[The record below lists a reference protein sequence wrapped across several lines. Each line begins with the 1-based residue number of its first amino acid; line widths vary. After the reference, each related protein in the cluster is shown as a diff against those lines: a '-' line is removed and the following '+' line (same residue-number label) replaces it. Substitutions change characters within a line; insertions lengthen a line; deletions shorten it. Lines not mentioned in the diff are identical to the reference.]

1 MGRWYAGVRLHRR
14 LRPAPTPC
22 RHPPDAQYLQK
33 PSEVIVPTIV
43 LYEVYKKIKSE
54 RSEEAALVA
63 VATMQNAQ
71 IIPLTEELSLSAADA
86 SLSHKLAMA
95 DAIVYAS
102 AIQEGAKVVTSDN
115 DLKDLPQVTYF
126 PKKS

>member
-1 MGRWYAGVRLHRR
+1 MILVDSVGWIEFFTDGPLAGEYAK
-14 LRPAPTPC
+14 
-22 RHPPDAQYLQK
+22 YLQK

-43 LYEVYKKIKSE
+43 LYEVYKKIKNE

-63 VATMQNAQ
+63 VATMQNAR

>member
-1 MGRWYAGVRLHRR
+1 MILVDSVGWIEFFTDGPLAGKYSK
-14 LRPAPTPC
+14 
-22 RHPPDAQYLQK
+22 YLQK
-33 PSEVIVPTIV
+33 PSEVVVPTIV

-63 VATMQNAQ
+63 VATMQNAR

-115 DLKDLPQVTYF
+115 DLKGLPQVTYF